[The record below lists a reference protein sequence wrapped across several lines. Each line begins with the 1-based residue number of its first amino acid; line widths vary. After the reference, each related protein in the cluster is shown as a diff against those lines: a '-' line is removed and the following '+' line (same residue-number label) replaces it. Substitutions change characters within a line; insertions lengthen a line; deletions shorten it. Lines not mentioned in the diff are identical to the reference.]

1 MMNVL
6 SMFVTQILEYGLN
19 SPEVLCHVFM
29 RMDSQTARCEPPVSD
44 LTEWMAPVSL
54 FHHL

>member
-6 SMFVTQILEYGLN
+6 SMFVTQIREYGLN

-29 RMDSQTARCEPPVSD
+29 RMDSQTARCEPPVSN